1 MGVNDL
7 FFLAD
12 LESQDADDITA
23 CKRLVA
29 AKMGLHVQDF
39 NNGMRGRCRNRDDF
53 EYAKRWFI
61 SNDDRPFTF
70 VWSCEILGL
79 DPARIRTTSANK
91 WRQEKL
97 HYRMGSA
104 AQGEGAV
111 PNKFVVEEAVCA

>member
-12 LESQDADDITA
+12 LESQDSDDIVS

-29 AKMGLHVQDF
+29 AKLNVHVQDF

-61 SNDDRPFTF
+61 SSDDQPYTF

-79 DPARIRTTSANK
+79 DPARIRTAIAAK
-91 WRQEKL
+91 WRKEKIT
-97 HYRMGSA
+97 YGMGSA
-104 AQGEGAV
+104 PQGAGVLSEQ
-111 PNKFVVEEAVCA
+111 PNSAATVCA